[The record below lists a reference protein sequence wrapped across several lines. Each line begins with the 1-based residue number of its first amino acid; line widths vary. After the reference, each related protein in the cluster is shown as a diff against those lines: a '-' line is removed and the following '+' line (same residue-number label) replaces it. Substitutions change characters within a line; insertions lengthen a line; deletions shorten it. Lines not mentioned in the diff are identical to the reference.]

1 MPLTQLPRSQWQTFL
16 DGLARVLAAHRVEI
30 EATGV
35 GLRGVQAEWL
45 PLSGLSYDAG
55 NDALVVAAG
64 GVEHLIR
71 RPTQI
76 HIDQEPPWL
85 YSLEVVDAERNHHF
99 IVFKEPL
106 SLPAA

>member
-1 MPLTQLPRSQWQTFL
+1 MPLTQLSRPQWQTFL
-16 DGLARVLAAHRVEI
+16 DWLARVLADHQVEV
-30 EATGV
+30 EATGI
-35 GLRGVQAEWL
+35 GLRGLQAEWL

-64 GVEHLIR
+64 GVEHPIR
-71 RPTQI
+71 HPTQI
-76 HIDQEPPWL
+76 HIDQEPQWL
-85 YSLEVVDAERNHHF
+85 YSIEVVDAESNHHF